1 MSKRDKVKRT
11 TSSVLFSDETLQ
23 RRYGSIINK
32 SKLVAHDGEKASSN
46 DTGDDPFVKN
56 LTLDGVKEGTY
67 MLCKHSDDLLGHRAR
82 QAFRERAASIRGENG
97 IYYFLK
103 ELIQTFGCEREL
115 GDALITSEALRNSI
129 SLDIHEF
136 RKMIMSDPA
145 FAVAIASD
153 QIDALFHRIERDT
166 CSLITHQELLEF
178 CLLDRSQLRLL
189 LYKYRKHLKHLKL
202 SEVETKEYFERM
214 VSTEANYVSPEL
226 LHAAIA
232 RELDVILTTGET
244 SYLLTLMDSDHD
256 GFVRINDF
264 EYLLQS
270 EQNVQNLIYPPK
282 EDAIVDIR
290 ISATESDEIGFQR
303 DGFAQL
309 LPGISDKASGGNNMF
324 LWFKSASREEG
335 KTGIERIRYANTSR
349 DTQLVAKG
357 YTCLLQDIGAGG
369 LFSKHLFI
377 WISHTVPNMPNSSE
391 LIDMCVTVGDLNDQA
406 DARLW
411 LPMFRGFK
419 LIPGNLNT
427 NSSKSGIFLWVR
439 RRHKLGSS
447 LRNIDII
454 EPHSWTQDVLS
465 SETSLDSEYSL
476 SLFHDSWKFLSH
488 LDELEVHV
496 RKTLRRNCPRDQDTA
511 LNFARL
517 FQTFVNKNVQ
527 KLTRPQLVQG
537 MESLGVKINKKDL
550 QHLWERMNPTDSKFL
565 SLENFS
571 RFLKLTDTEIDDVLT
586 MFQRN
591 LTAHAGSNGPNYRL
605 IFQSHNALGDGKLS
619 RTDFE
624 RLFAFQYSNFTNS
637 ELSQVIM
644 RLDVNKD
651 GIVDYSDF
659 LRYVTGLCDES
670 CRVANRISDA
680 AEVFRS
686 WVIEKQSRKHV
697 KNGKIDIGIAWR
709 ALKPKHGLID
719 PITIDHILRESN
731 IRLQATHIGQVVILI
746 APATK
751 GLVTQEML
759 QEFANYLPRKIT
771 SVAYDMKK
779 LFSCFS
785 SSNDAN
791 LSSDAPS
798 APSSGSVFDRLN
810 VERNGK
816 LTLVKLWE
824 QVRALSIEKNVAA
837 LCPNLRDFTYLVQ
850 WTGADC
856 GGHGSILIDRFL
868 AAVLGIQERRNMKI
882 EFITHYDSPQFCD
895 GVQILRQELRRC
907 AKTLDGKYNFRI
919 PFDLLDKDKSGCI
932 VASEFEEAIRELG
945 IQKYMSDQEV
955 KSLMRRFD
963 LNADGGIDF
972 DEFVRF
978 NLAESSSSVSAASPD
993 FDNKREYLS
1002 RERRDT
1008 EDGSD
1013 VNAVLQKIVM
1023 QEHLNS
1029 STIVTFCASMQRMF
1043 GILDRE
1049 STGSISTTTFQQVI
1063 KELGLLSDEDDDMK
1077 KLVDAF
1083 SCDQLQ
1089 KKMYYREFCDKL
1101 EQCAL
1106 LKGYHSRN
1114 EEEVSS
1120 EVHIH
1125 SDITNRPDEAMKLL
1139 RRLHAQ
1145 YCDLLRH
1152 LPKEEP
1158 EICKD
1163 VFREVFEI
1171 EDDCKNRFIS
1181 LNVEELREW
1190 TGADCGGHGSILIDR
1205 FLAAVL
1211 GIQER
1216 RNMKIEFITHYDS
1229 PQFCDGVQILRQ
1241 ELRRCA
1247 KTLDGKYNF
1256 RIPFDLLDKDKSG
1269 CIVASE
1275 FEEAIRE
1282 LGIQKYMS
1290 DQEVKSLMRRF
1301 DLNADGGIDFDEFV
1315 RFNLA
1320 ESSSS
1325 VSAAS
1330 PDFDNKR
1337 EYLSRERRDTED
1349 GSDVNA
1355 VLQKIVM
1362 QEHLNSSTI
1371 VTFCAS
1377 MQRMFGILD
1386 RESTGSIST
1395 TTFQQVIKELGLL
1408 SDEDDDMKKLVDAFS
1423 CDQLQKKMYYREFCD
1438 KLEQCAL
1445 LKGYHSRNEEEV
1457 SSEVHI
1463 HSDITNRPDE
1473 AMKLL
1478 RRLHAQYCDLL
1489 RHLPKEEPEICKD
1502 VFREVFEIED
1512 DCKNRFISLNVEEL
1526 REVLWRAGL
1535 RHPYLRDELEILLQ
1549 CFTVVKENG
1558 TGFSAQLFL
1567 DLLDKGPTPTFLTT
1581 STEHVSVL
1589 FEDHVRRLQRV
1600 LQDYIDAS
1608 GEGVNSQERLISLF
1622 TQCDADRNG
1631 TISRKEFMFML
1642 DKAGLRSH
1650 FKRGGK
1656 DEALLLH
1663 FMDVN
1668 GDGEVGID
1676 EFVTFVKNANINVV
1690 KEKAEGKLEDNDK
1703 KLENTLSQSITRTES
1718 LGSSHVDQ
1726 VEQKPNEELD
1736 KEPEDQKTPLQTAKK
1751 LIESE
1756 EKSHLKLVREIAI
1769 CNGKLP
1775 EKFPFKCLF
1784 EKHCI
1789 TMTTTTKD
1797 KLEERCMP
1805 PRKAVSVD
1813 IFQDIFGRFV
1823 QELMKER
1830 IKFNMRTFDATRV
1843 LLPYVRTIND
1853 SESFVSY
1860 ELFLRDLK
1868 YAEFDIKQSNAKETK
1883 GSQSQV
1889 RLACNNKNTRAYLA
1903 HKVIARAIQDAYQNE
1918 KELRSFKLQLECLKN
1933 EREEKRSHKLEGQSS
1948 TEQDV
1953 FDALIRL
1960 GLRLDAQDLEQCILP
1975 KIEESS
1981 ELGCSSGSFSYNI
1994 DSLLTIVQEELY
2006 AAVEVEKDAVGNVT
2020 KKSLRLSQSLRSRLV
2035 RCFVNAA
2042 QNNISGRKL
2051 LERCDPN
2058 KTGIISVV
2066 ECQTVLR
2073 VLDCEISTNDMNEIE
2088 QQFGTREKNGCSLQ
2102 IRYTDLLNLLEHM
2115 EAQERQYHDRKHPCS
2130 PQKESPRRHLSQ
2142 KIGNSQEPILST
2154 NCSMQDHKA
2163 LRERLKY
2170 ALMEVTRL
2178 RGVTLEQFKKSVRSY
2193 DVNGT
2198 GCSSGSFSYNIDS
2211 LLTIVQEELYAAVE
2225 VEKDAVG
2232 NVTKKS
2238 LRLSQSLR
2246 SRLVRCFVNAAQNN
2260 ISGRK
2265 LLERCDPNKTG
2276 IISVVECQTVLRV
2289 LDCEISTNDMNEIE
2303 QQFGTREKNGCSL
2316 QIRYT
2321 DLLNLLEHMEAQE
2334 RQYHDRKH
2342 PCSPQ
2347 KESPRRHL
2355 SQKIGNS
2362 QEPILSTNCS
2372 MQDHKALR
2380 ERLKYA
2386 LMEVTRLRGVTLEQF
2401 KKSVRSYDVNGTGFV
2416 TVDGFLAALRRLDI
2430 ILNAEAAETMNRCFR
2445 IGGLQSDRID
2455 YIELF
2460 DMLEKREVVNLDTL
2474 FGSIPIQ
2481 SKCNPLS
2488 RSAYHQ
2494 VSDRATKSPV
2504 KQHRTSLASPVRLSQ
2519 PLKPADR
2526 AASHCVH
2533 DKTNDKNWACHVC
2546 FHIQTK
2552 PTRNCEICAAENPAK
2567 SSNQALQQCPKCY
2580 YRNSRNSRK
2589 CNLCHSL
2596 LHKRR
2601 M

>member
-1 MSKRDKVKRT
+1 
-11 TSSVLFSDETLQ
+11 
-23 RRYGSIINK
+23 
-32 SKLVAHDGEKASSN
+32 
-46 DTGDDPFVKN
+46 
-56 LTLDGVKEGTY
+56 
-67 MLCKHSDDLLGHRAR
+67 
-82 QAFRERAASIRGENG
+82 
-97 IYYFLK
+97 
-103 ELIQTFGCEREL
+103 
-115 GDALITSEALRNSI
+115 
-129 SLDIHEF
+129 
-136 RKMIMSDPA
+136 
-145 FAVAIASD
+145 
-153 QIDALFHRIERDT
+153 
-166 CSLITHQELLEF
+166 
-178 CLLDRSQLRLL
+178 
-189 LYKYRKHLKHLKL
+189 
-202 SEVETKEYFERM
+202 
-214 VSTEANYVSPEL
+214 
-226 LHAAIA
+226 
-232 RELDVILTTGET
+232 
-244 SYLLTLMDSDHD
+244 
-256 GFVRINDF
+256 
-264 EYLLQS
+264 
-270 EQNVQNLIYPPK
+270 
-282 EDAIVDIR
+282 
-290 ISATESDEIGFQR
+290 
-303 DGFAQL
+303 
-309 LPGISDKASGGNNMF
+309 
-324 LWFKSASREEG
+324 
-335 KTGIERIRYANTSR
+335 
-349 DTQLVAKG
+349 
-357 YTCLLQDIGAGG
+357 
-369 LFSKHLFI
+369 
-377 WISHTVPNMPNSSE
+377 
-391 LIDMCVTVGDLNDQA
+391 
-406 DARLW
+406 
-411 LPMFRGFK
+411 
-419 LIPGNLNT
+419 
-427 NSSKSGIFLWVR
+427 
-439 RRHKLGSS
+439 
-447 LRNIDII
+447 
-454 EPHSWTQDVLS
+454 
-465 SETSLDSEYSL
+465 
-476 SLFHDSWKFLSH
+476 
-488 LDELEVHV
+488 
-496 RKTLRRNCPRDQDTA
+496 
-511 LNFARL
+511 
-517 FQTFVNKNVQ
+517 
-527 KLTRPQLVQG
+527 
-537 MESLGVKINKKDL
+537 
-550 QHLWERMNPTDSKFL
+550 
-565 SLENFS
+565 
-571 RFLKLTDTEIDDVLT
+571 
-586 MFQRN
+586 
-591 LTAHAGSNGPNYRL
+591 
-605 IFQSHNALGDGKLS
+605 
-619 RTDFE
+619 
-624 RLFAFQYSNFTNS
+624 
-637 ELSQVIM
+637 
-644 RLDVNKD
+644 
-651 GIVDYSDF
+651 
-659 LRYVTGLCDES
+659 
-670 CRVANRISDA
+670 
-680 AEVFRS
+680 
-686 WVIEKQSRKHV
+686 
-697 KNGKIDIGIAWR
+697 
-709 ALKPKHGLID
+709 
-719 PITIDHILRESN
+719 
-731 IRLQATHIGQVVILI
+731 
-746 APATK
+746 
-751 GLVTQEML
+751 
-759 QEFANYLPRKIT
+759 
-771 SVAYDMKK
+771 MKK

-919 PFDLLDKDKSGCI
+919 PFDLLDKDKSGYI

-1152 LPKEEP
+1152 LPKEE
-1158 EICKD
+1158 
-1163 VFREVFEI
+1163 
-1171 EDDCKNRFIS
+1171 
-1181 LNVEELREW
+1181 
-1190 TGADCGGHGSILIDR
+1190 
-1205 FLAAVL
+1205 
-1211 GIQER
+1211 Q
-1216 RNMKIEFITHYDS
+1216 
-1229 PQFCDGVQILRQ
+1229 
-1241 ELRRCA
+1241 
-1247 KTLDGKYNF
+1247 
-1256 RIPFDLLDKDKSG
+1256 
-1269 CIVASE
+1269 
-1275 FEEAIRE
+1275 
-1282 LGIQKYMS
+1282 
-1290 DQEVKSLMRRF
+1290 
-1301 DLNADGGIDFDEFV
+1301 
-1315 RFNLA
+1315 
-1320 ESSSS
+1320 
-1325 VSAAS
+1325 
-1330 PDFDNKR
+1330 
-1337 EYLSRERRDTED
+1337 
-1349 GSDVNA
+1349 
-1355 VLQKIVM
+1355 
-1362 QEHLNSSTI
+1362 
-1371 VTFCAS
+1371 
-1377 MQRMFGILD
+1377 
-1386 RESTGSIST
+1386 
-1395 TTFQQVIKELGLL
+1395 
-1408 SDEDDDMKKLVDAFS
+1408 
-1423 CDQLQKKMYYREFCD
+1423 
-1438 KLEQCAL
+1438 
-1445 LKGYHSRNEEEV
+1445 
-1457 SSEVHI
+1457 
-1463 HSDITNRPDE
+1463 
-1473 AMKLL
+1473 
-1478 RRLHAQYCDLL
+1478 
-1489 RHLPKEEPEICKD
+1489 EICKD

-1535 RHPYLRDELEILLQ
+1535 RHPYLREELEILLQ

-1558 TGFSAQLFL
+1558 TGFSVQLFL

-1642 DKAGLRSH
+1642 DQAGLRSH

-1797 KLEERCMP
+1797 KVEERCMP
-1805 PRKAVSVD
+1805 PRKAVSMD

-1853 SESFVSY
+1853 SKSFVSY
-1860 ELFLRDLK
+1860 KLFLRDLK
-1868 YAEFDIKQSNAKETK
+1868 HAEFDIKQSNAKETK

-1918 KELRSFKLQLECLKN
+1918 KELRSFKLQLECLKY

-1981 ELGCSSGSFSYNI
+1981 EL
-1994 DSLLTIVQEELY
+1994 
-2006 AAVEVEKDAVGNVT
+2006 
-2020 KKSLRLSQSLRSRLV
+2020 
-2035 RCFVNAA
+2035 
-2042 QNNISGRKL
+2042 
-2051 LERCDPN
+2051 
-2058 KTGIISVV
+2058 
-2066 ECQTVLR
+2066 
-2073 VLDCEISTNDMNEIE
+2073 
-2088 QQFGTREKNGCSLQ
+2088 
-2102 IRYTDLLNLLEHM
+2102 
-2115 EAQERQYHDRKHPCS
+2115 
-2130 PQKESPRRHLSQ
+2130 
-2142 KIGNSQEPILST
+2142 
-2154 NCSMQDHKA
+2154 
-2163 LRERLKY
+2163 
-2170 ALMEVTRL
+2170 
-2178 RGVTLEQFKKSVRSY
+2178 
-2193 DVNGT
+2193 